1 MLFFL
6 GLIFAWVAAIMRDYW
21 VDFLREKD
29 NIKYIYIYI
38 YFFLSLVMNRLSLR
52 VA

>member
-29 NIKYIYIYI
+29 NIKYIYIY
-38 YFFLSLVMNRLSLR
+38 FLSLVMNRLSLR